1 MLIFVKNHVMREK
14 LQQLMTSEHL
24 SSSRMAE
31 MLGVQP
37 SGISHIL
44 AGRNKPSFELLQKIL
59 RRFPRINPDWLL
71 LDDPNMYRHDTSENS
86 DATKNVTTKTTNELR
101 FEPEVLQE
109 SQELN
114 IQETSSTDPE
124 ISHVREDKISPVSQ
138 HRQRTQRVILVHDD
152 RSFSEYFVSALH

>member
-1 MLIFVKNHVMREK
+1 MREK